1 MNDHEFL
8 RVYDF
13 VDRLRTPFR
22 DVVEDADEASWR
34 IIHYLMRSELEG
46 YPVSISK
53 LASVSGLSHATA
65 IRRIQRLIQDGL
77 IERGRALHKPRSY
90 TLHPSRKLFNLSL
103 GYATQTKALIAE
115 ILGGRDTHEHEAN
128 YYFGAPRRG
137 DPVIPPINLLK
148 SRIAN
153 GVELRFLLNDDNY
166 FAAMRNMWSDFRNNL
181 ASAQNFKLV
190 HQNDLYHEGLAN
202 GARSVSAYDVIAI
215 DMPWLGEFASKGLV
229 MPIGDLIRASNINPM
244 DFHPSI
250 WSTTTWKRVEY
261 GVPIYCTIEMLA
273 CRSDLFED
281 AGLSPPRT
289 FDELISAGRRFH
301 DPASERYGIAWNA
314 APMPLASSFM
324 FFLGCCGQTV
334 LSIRRTPT
342 GYSTENLDLQH
353 MRPQIATD
361 AGLSV
366 LEFMH
371 GLLEIAPPGALEAHW
386 DDSCEVFLRGQSAM
400 AYVWTM
406 RAAQFDAEVRSAVKR
421 RVIYAPQPAGPG
433 GTNTSPI
440 GGFLLCIPS
449 NIDPK
454 RLPLA
459 TEALSWMASR
469 EAMKEHVKNGFP
481 VAPRFSVSADP
492 EAVGSSQLVRFVGS
506 LANRNLLRNWQRPP
520 VPFYTAMERIIGEE
534 VHDALSGRKSDKA
547 ALREAQNRLDAI
559 IGAQIEAPD
568 RIKRSPGSN
577 RRRRPTPTK

>member
-13 VDRLRTPFR
+13 VDRLRKPFL
-22 DVVEDADEASWR
+22 DVVDVEDEAAWR
-34 IIHYLMRSELEG
+34 IVHYLMRSELEG

-53 LASVSGLSHATA
+53 LALVSNLPRGTA
-65 IRRIQRLIQDGL
+65 IRRIQSMIDNGL
-77 IERGRALHKPRSY
+77 IERRPASDTAKRF
-90 TLHPSRKLFNLSL
+90 TLHPSARLSDL
-103 GYATQTKALIAE
+103 AANYAAQTKALIAE
-115 ILGGRDTHEHEAN
+115 IVGGRHNEEHEAN

-137 DPVIPPINLLK
+137 NPIIPPINLLTNRVTK
-148 SRIAN
+148 
-153 GVELRFLLNDDNY
+153 GVELQFLLNDDNY

-181 ASAQNFKLV
+181 ASAKSFKLM
-190 HQNDLYHEGLAN
+190 HQNDLYREGLAN
-202 GARSVSAYDVIAI
+202 GARAVSAYDIIAI

-229 MPIGDLIRASNINPM
+229 LPIGEMIRDSGINPM

-261 GVPIYCTIEMLA
+261 GVPIYCTIEVLA
-273 CRSDLFED
+273 CRSDLFEQEGM
-281 AGLSPPRT
+281 ALPRT
-289 FDELISAGRRFH
+289 FDDVINAGRAFH
-301 DPASERYGIAWNA
+301 NPAMGQYGIAWNA
-314 APMPLASSFM
+314 AHRPLASSFM

-342 GYSTENLDLQH
+342 GFSTENLDAQH
-353 MRPQIATD
+353 MRPQIDSEASLLALD
-361 AGLSV
+361 Y
-366 LEFMH
+366 MH
-371 GLLEIAPPGALEAHW
+371 RLLEIAQPGALDAHW
-386 DDSCEVFLRGQSAM
+386 DDSCAAFLHGQAAM
-400 AYVWTM
+400 GYVWTM
-406 RAAQFDAEVRSAVKR
+406 RAARFEAEVRSAVKR
-421 RVIYAPQPAGPG
+421 RVAYVPQPSGPG

-459 TEALSWMASR
+459 TEALAWMASR

-492 EAVGSSQLVRFVGS
+492 EAIGSSQLVRFVGS

-520 VPFYTAMERIIGEE
+520 VPFYTDMERIVGEE
-534 VHDALSGRKSDKA
+534 IHDALSGRKSDRT
-547 ALREAQNRLDAI
+547 ALKDAQDRLDRI
-559 IGAQIEAPD
+559 IERKSLDG
-568 RIKRSPGSN
+568 
-577 RRRRPTPTK
+577 

>member
-8 RVYDF
+8 RIYDF
-13 VDRLRTPFR
+13 VHRLRRPFR
-22 DVVEDADEASWR
+22 DIVDVNDEASWS

-53 LASVSGLSHATA
+53 LASVSGLGRGTA
-65 IRRIQRLIQDGL
+65 IRRIQGMIRDGL
-77 IERGRALHKPRSY
+77 IERRPAAQRPKSF
-90 TLHPSRKLFNLSL
+90 TLHPTKRLSDL
-103 GYATQTKALIAE
+103 TVSYATQTKALIAE
-115 ILGGRDTHEHEAN
+115 ILGGRNMNEHEAN

-137 DPVIPPINLLK
+137 DAVIPPINLLK
-148 SRIAN
+148 SRIAS
-153 GVELRFLLNDDNY
+153 GIELQFLLNDDNY

-181 ASAQNFKLV
+181 ASARSFKLL

-202 GARSVSAYDVIAI
+202 GARDVSAYDVIAI
-215 DMPWLGEFASKGLV
+215 DMPWLGEFASKGLI
-229 MPIGDLIRASNINPM
+229 MPIGDMIRASDINPM

-250 WSTTTWKRVEY
+250 WSTTTWQRVEY
-261 GVPIYCTIEMLA
+261 GVPIYCTIEVLA
-273 CRSDLFED
+273 CRTDLFEE
-281 AGLSPPRT
+281 AGLALPRT
-289 FDELISAGRRFH
+289 FDDVIAAGRKFH
-301 DPASERYGIAWNA
+301 NPSAERYGIAWNA

-324 FFLGCCGQTV
+324 FFLGCAGETV

-342 GYSTENLDLQH
+342 GYATENLDRQH
-353 MRPQIATD
+353 MRPQVDSA
-361 AGLSV
+361 AALVV
-366 LEFMH
+366 LDYMH
-371 GLLEIAPPGALEAHW
+371 KLLEIAPPGTLDAHW

-400 AYVWTM
+400 GYVWTM
-406 RAAQFDAEVRSAVKR
+406 RAAQFEAEVRSAVKR
-421 RVIYAPQPAGPG
+421 RVAYVPQPSGAG

-469 EAMKEHVKNGFP
+469 ESMKEHVKNGFP

-492 EAVGSSQLVRFVGS
+492 EAIGSSQLIRFVGN

-547 ALREAQNRLDAI
+547 ALRDAQNRLDAI
-559 IGAQIEAPD
+559 IREDLPATPSL
-568 RIKRSPGSN
+568 RRSPGSN
-577 RRRRPTPTK
+577 RRPRPTRKT

>member
-13 VDRLRTPFR
+13 VDRLRTPFLE
-22 DVVEDADEASWR
+22 VVDDADEASWR
-34 IIHYLMRSELEG
+34 MIHYLMRAELEG

-53 LASVSGLSHATA
+53 LASVSRLSHGTA
-65 IRRIQRLIQDGL
+65 IRRIQRLIRREL
-77 IERGRALHKPRSY
+77 IERRPAAQKPRSF
-90 TLHPSRKLFNLSL
+90 TLHPTPRLAELTL
-103 GYATQTKALIAE
+103 GYATKTKALIAE
-115 ILGGRDTHEHEAN
+115 ILGGRDLHEHEAN

-137 DPVIPPINLLK
+137 DSVIPPINLLK
-148 SRIAN
+148 SRIAD

-190 HQNDLYHEGLAN
+190 HQNHLYHEGLAN
-202 GARSVSAYDVIAI
+202 GARTISTYDVIAI
-215 DMPWLGEFASKGLV
+215 DMPWLGEFASKNLV
-229 MPIGDLIRASNINPM
+229 MPIGDLIRSSDINPM

-261 GVPIYCTIEMLA
+261 GVPIYCTIEVLA
-273 CRSDLFED
+273 CRSDLFEQ
-281 AGLSPPRT
+281 AGLAPPRT
-289 FDELISAGRRFH
+289 FDELIAAGRRFH
-301 DPASERYGIAWNA
+301 DPGAERYGIAWNA

-353 MRPQIATD
+353 MRPQVDTE
-361 AGLSV
+361 AGLAV
-366 LEFMH
+366 LDFMH
-371 GLLEIAPPGALEAHW
+371 SLLEIAPPGALEAHW
-386 DDSCEVFLRGQSAM
+386 DDSCEVFLKGQSAM
-400 AYVWTM
+400 AFVWTM

-433 GTNTSPI
+433 GTNTSPV

-492 EAVGSSQLVRFVGS
+492 EAIGSSQLVRFVGN

-520 VPFYTAMERIIGEE
+520 VPFYTTMERIIGGE

-547 ALREAQNRLDAI
+547 ALKDAQNRLDAI
-559 IGAQIEAPD
+559 ICDEVRTTDAV
-568 RIKRSPGSN
+568 RRSPGSS
-577 RRRRPTPTK
+577 RRRHPTPTM